1 MSHFTVA
8 VVTTPDGDVVDAL
21 EPFYEFECSGI
32 KNKYCISESSLDEI
46 KDQYESTEITL
57 MKNSK
62 PIIDDGEER
71 YAFLD
76 DPRFVRDATDLE
88 LYAIKNNKGD
98 IFADFPNGGKHLSV
112 VQVKNDDGTYSSRI
126 RDLGMFIQWHQKDVP
141 CTEVFEL
148 QQFINWYNEK
158 VTPTVLTGE
167 KPDESWTEWIE
178 LDADGKVVDYFTTT
192 NPNPKYDWYEIGGRW
207 KNMLLRLDGRKVDS
221 CPIGELDFETEI
233 NRLKTEANRVY
244 DYFEKCIGD
253 ASRTWRSWAD
263 VWSDESI
270 ESVNDK
276 RNFYHNQ
283 DAILLMK
290 ANDTDNLFC
299 IFGHEFDEFLVSR
312 EEFLAKKSANPFG
325 TYCFLD
331 ATSGD
336 EIGDWTGS
344 ECGMFG
350 LDIRKEEDWE
360 NKNQALLKSFPSDY
374 IITIVD
380 CHI

>member
-1 MSHFTVA
+1 HVQLHQQKGM
-8 VVTTPDGDVVDAL
+8 
-21 EPFYEFECSGI
+21 
-32 KNKYCISESSLDEI
+32 ISLSPPTI
-46 KDQYESTEITL
+46 C
-57 MKNSK
+57 NS
-62 PIIDDGEER
+62 
-71 YAFLD
+71 A
-76 DPRFVRDATDLE
+76 
-88 LYAIKNNKGD
+88 
-98 IFADFPNGGKHLSV
+98 
-112 VQVKNDDGTYSSRI
+112 VKNDDGTYSSRI

-290 ANDTDNLFC
+290 ASDTDNLFG

-331 ATSGD
+331 ATTD
-336 EIGDWTGS
+336 AEIGDWTGS
-344 ECGMFG
+344 ECGLFG
-350 LDIRKEEDWE
+350 EDLYKEENWE
-360 NKNQALLKSFPSDY
+360 SKNQALLKSFPSDY